1 MKKQY
6 EAQLQKIS
14 AQILNLSSITVTLEN
29 ASMDVQVV
37 TSMSQGGKQL
47 NQMYNELGGIEKVEN
62 IVEETKDTIEKT
74 NRLGEALSQ
83 SISDPLDEDD
93 LEDEFNLLVEAQNL
107 AISVPKDK
115 PSKQKKVSPKEEF
128 EKDLEQF
135 VAELS

>member
-115 PSKQKKVSPKEEF
+115 PSKHKKVSPKEEF